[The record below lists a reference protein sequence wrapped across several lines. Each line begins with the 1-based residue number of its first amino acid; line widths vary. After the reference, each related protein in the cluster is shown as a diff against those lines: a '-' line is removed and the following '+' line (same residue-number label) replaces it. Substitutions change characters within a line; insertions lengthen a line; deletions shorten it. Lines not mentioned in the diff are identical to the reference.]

1 MSSADRNHSGQET
14 APEGPR
20 AGPDDGMPR
29 RSWLRRLY
37 MTLRTEHRTP
47 GKVAFGVGV
56 GVFVGCS
63 PLWGLHFPL
72 CVLLA
77 TIFRLNR
84 MIVYAGA
91 YAGNPLTAAPI
102 LFAELQ
108 IGHRLL
114 HHAWLPVTLA
124 DVETLGLGGVVLNL
138 IVGSVV
144 IGSALGA
151 LAGLLAWA
159 IAKSSSHH
167 EAYREVVDAIV
178 VRYVDVSIRDAEAAR
193 ARLLRDPIWPFLIE
207 EGVLTSDAR
216 ILDLGCGRAVGGALA
231 GELHPSGDRLWYLG
245 IDACDRYVRAARQA
259 LHDLSGCVVQGMDLR
274 DFDPPAADVVVVND
288 VLRYLPF
295 TAQDA
300 LLRRVARVL
309 PSGARVFVREKDAG
323 GGWRFALRSLVDTLS
338 QLVPGRPRHGLH
350 YRRAED
356 LRNAL
361 VAAGFSVS
369 DRTPPRG
376 SSAAWV
382 LLEGVRR
389 PTSLGRA

>member
-14 APEGPR
+14 GPEGPR

-124 DVETLGLGGVVLNL
+124 DVE
-138 IVGSVV
+138 
-144 IGSALGA
+144 
-151 LAGLLAWA
+151 
-159 IAKSSSHH
+159 
-167 EAYREVVDAIV
+167 
-178 VRYVDVSIRDAEAAR
+178 
-193 ARLLRDPIWPFLIE
+193 
-207 EGVLTSDAR
+207 
-216 ILDLGCGRAVGGALA
+216 
-231 GELHPSGDRLWYLG
+231 
-245 IDACDRYVRAARQA
+245 
-259 LHDLSGCVVQGMDLR
+259 
-274 DFDPPAADVVVVND
+274 
-288 VLRYLPF
+288 
-295 TAQDA
+295 
-300 LLRRVARVL
+300 
-309 PSGARVFVREKDAG
+309 
-323 GGWRFALRSLVDTLS
+323 
-338 QLVPGRPRHGLH
+338 
-350 YRRAED
+350 
-356 LRNAL
+356 
-361 VAAGFSVS
+361 
-369 DRTPPRG
+369 
-376 SSAAWV
+376 
-382 LLEGVRR
+382 
-389 PTSLGRA
+389 